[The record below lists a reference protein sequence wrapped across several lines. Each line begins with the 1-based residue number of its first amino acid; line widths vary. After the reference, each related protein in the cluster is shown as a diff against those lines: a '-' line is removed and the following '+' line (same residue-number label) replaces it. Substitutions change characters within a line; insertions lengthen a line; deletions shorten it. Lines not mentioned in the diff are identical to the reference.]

1 MNNGSLGY
9 FLVCLE
15 LESKHTSHRTK
26 VRTTKVKPAEETGN
40 SVRVNGRAQ
49 SEKKLLKDFVYYL
62 RRYFS

>member
-26 VRTTKVKPAEETGN
+26 VRTTKVKPAEEIGN

-49 SEKKLLKDFVYYL
+49 SEKKVVERFCSLSEAIF
-62 RRYFS
+62 